1 MKSALINK
9 LLFRLGLTANYI
21 GFYQLSY
28 AVELCA
34 EQPERLQLVTK
45 WVYPTVAKHFNTSC
59 AAVER
64 NIRTSIAVIRKENEM
79 LLEQLA
85 GRTLTKNPS
94 PSQLLAILSSAVS
107 LTANG
112 LREPVTLAGEDNNVR
127 VVDKP
132 VYERGGKSVI
142 SENGVPLRELQI

>member
-1 MKSALINK
+1 MESTPINN
-9 LLFRLGLTANYI
+9 LLFYLGLTANYI

-34 EQPERLQLVTK
+34 EQPERLLLVTK
-45 WVYPTVAKHFNTSC
+45 WVYPTVAKHFNTNC
-59 AAVER
+59 AAIER

-79 LLEQLA
+79 QLEQLA

-94 PSQLLAILSSAVS
+94 PSQMLAILSSAVS
-107 LTANG
+107 LSANG
-112 LREPVTLAGEDNNVR
+112 LREPVTLTGKDDNVR

-132 VYERGGKSVI
+132 VYERGGKPVI
-142 SENGVPLRELQI
+142 SENSVPLRELQI